1 MDIIKHKQPCYF
13 GGTTMTKDYFVDP
26 FAFSKALLPSSVGF
40 DSLFKTL
47 ESAQKQMTKCVYP
60 PYNIKKTG
68 DNKYVVELAVAGFGK
83 TDIEL
88 EMHEGVL
95 TITGSMKSDDTS
107 EFLYKGIA
115 ERAFTR
121 RFTLADTV
129 EVKGADL
136 INGMLKVWLEN
147 IIPDNKKPKKIDI
160 NGASPEPLGQLLT
173 EENK

>member
-1 MDIIKHKQPCYF
+1 MDFNNLDSFFIGSERI
-13 GGTTMTKDYFVDP
+13 V
-26 FAFSKALLPSSVGF
+26 KALADV
-40 DSLFKTL
+40 
-47 ESAQKQMTKCVYP
+47 QKQASKNLKYP

-68 DNKYVVELAVAGFGK
+68 DNKFCLELAVAGFGK

-88 EMHEGVL
+88 EIHEGVL